1 MLDNAPPVQIKSV
14 LVEIELLVHL
24 DSRHSE
30 EMRES
35 GRHGM
40 GEVDS
45 LPAADQGSGLRGARR
60 NGRAPS
66 RGNDSFE
73 QSATPECKPYCF
85 LASWNAHYGLSDV
98 R

>member
-24 DSRHSE
+24 DSRHSGE
-30 EMRES
+30 SREI
-35 GRHGM
+35 GGHGV
-40 GEVDS
+40 GEVDN

-73 QSATPECKPYCF
+73 ESATRERKPYCF
-85 LASWNAHYGLSDV
+85 LASWNAHYGHSDV

>member
-30 EMRES
+30 ESREI

-40 GEVDS
+40 GEVDN
-45 LPAADQGSGLRGARR
+45 LPAAYQGSGLRGARPTAR
-60 NGRAPS
+60 PTP
-66 RGNDSFE
+66 RGNASLKE
-73 QSATPECKPYCF
+73 PATGERKPYCF
-85 LASWNAHYGLSDV
+85 LASWNAHYGLSDM